1 MSGSRFNASALRRFV
16 RRIPRSLGVVAVLTG
31 AGFPQSALNAAAP
44 DTLDIAP
51 SPSAVAVVEVGD
63 PVRRQLPD
71 TLFGFNIQHFNF
83 QNDLW
88 RGAESRADPGV
99 VAALSIFKGG
109 MYRYPGGLVANRF
122 AWKLAVGPAA
132 SRPSQRAVKAAES
145 GPVLFGPAEY
155 LEFVREV
162 GGMPF
167 YVLNLVG
174 WDQRAM
180 HNELPAAEINANN
193 AELAAFIRDRLAES
207 GMPRYYQLGNE
218 LDRAEIQW
226 PHEKYIERA
235 KGTMEAIRAIDP
247 EAHFVAFLRDFNWRY
262 RNDPREGTVSSYQD
276 FIRDVLQGLPGIS
289 DFSFQFYYDDPG
301 LDQPLKLI
309 PVRLKQFRRAIEIAR
324 EAGHLEE
331 PRVWITEHAR
341 GINLGEGKSMQRA
354 YLTSNLAAAI
364 STGDFLIALAQIPE
378 VQGAALH
385 GLNAGPWQV
394 FDATIEHRDLRPR
407 PVYWGMRVL
416 HAVDLPVVLRTRTA
430 SPNESGYAGGY
441 DTRTVA
447 LTSEGADRI
456 GLWAVNRAARPAELR
471 LAVDAWKDRPVA
483 VRHYYLSGQPGV
495 DPDDPE
501 IELTIELDPEPQTG
515 QFSASGDLRLELPA
529 SSVSSF
535 LITPPGAALPG
546 TH

>member
-1 MSGSRFNASALRRFV
+1 MSGSRFNAPVLRRFV
-16 RRIPRSLGVVAVLTG
+16 RRIPRSFGLAAVLAGG
-31 AGFPQSALNAAAP
+31 AFPQSALTAAAP
-44 DTLDIAP
+44 DVLEIAP
-51 SPSAVAVVEVGD
+51 SPSAVAVVEVDD

-83 QNDLW
+83 QKDLW
-88 RGAESRADPGV
+88 QTAASRADPEV
-99 VAALSIFKGG
+99 VAALSVFKGA

-122 AWKLAVGPAA
+122 AWKLAMGPAA

-155 LEFVREV
+155 LEFVRQV

-174 WDQRAM
+174 WDERDM
-180 HNELPAAEINANN
+180 HNELPAATINASN
-193 AELAAFIRDRLAES
+193 AELAAFIRDRLADR
-207 GMPRYYQLGNE
+207 GVPRYYQLGNE
-218 LDRAEIQW
+218 LDRADFQW
-226 PHEKYIERA
+226 PPDKYIERA
-235 KGTMEAIRAIDP
+235 KGTMEAIRAVDP

-262 RNDPREGTVSSYQD
+262 RNDPREGTVSSYED
-276 FIRDVLQGLPGIS
+276 FIREVLQGLPGVS

-301 LDQPLKLI
+301 LDQRLKLI
-309 PVRLKQFRRAIEIAR
+309 PVRLKQFRRAIDVAR

-341 GINLGEGKSMQRA
+341 GINLAEGQSMQRA
-354 YLTSNLAAAI
+354 YVTSNLAAAI

-394 FDATIEHRDLRPR
+394 FDATIEYKDLRPR

-430 SPNESGYAGGY
+430 SPNTSGYAGGY

-447 LTSEGADRI
+447 LASEGGDRI
-456 GLWAVNRAARPAELR
+456 GLWAVNRADRPAELR
-471 LAVDAWKDRPVA
+471 LAVNAWKNRQIA
-483 VRHYYLSGQPGV
+483 VRHYFLSGQPGV
-495 DPDDPE
+495 DPDDPR
-501 IELTIELDPEPQTG
+501 IELTVELDPEPRAG
-515 QFSASGDLRLELPA
+515 KFSPSGDLRLELPA

-535 LITPPGAALPG
+535 LITPAGDALPG
-546 TH
+546 NH